1 MNTSALVI
9 MLTVQLFIV
18 VMTVYLFTRMLKAK
32 PDKDTTVSQINITE
46 YKGKKICSGCLDQLK
61 GV

>member
-9 MLTVQLFIV
+9 MVTVQLFIV

-32 PDKDTTVSQINITE
+32 PDNDATDDE
-46 YKGKKICSGCLDQLK
+46 
-61 GV
+61 

>member
-9 MLTVQLFIV
+9 MITVQLFIV

-32 PDKDTTVSQINITE
+32 PDKDITDDE
-46 YKGKKICSGCLDQLK
+46 
-61 GV
+61 

>member
-18 VMTVYLFTRMLKAK
+18 VMTVYLFIRMLKAK
-32 PDKDTTVSQINITE
+32 PDKDTTDDE
-46 YKGKKICSGCLDQLK
+46 
-61 GV
+61 

>member
-18 VMTVYLFTRMLKAK
+18 VMTVYLFARMLKAK
-32 PDKDTTVSQINITE
+32 PDKDTTDDE
-46 YKGKKICSGCLDQLK
+46 
-61 GV
+61 

>member
-18 VMTVYLFTRMLKAK
+18 VMTVYLFIRMLKAK
-32 PDKDTTVSQINITE
+32 SDKDTTDDE
-46 YKGKKICSGCLDQLK
+46 
-61 GV
+61 